1 MGEINTQ
8 NLKVTTEQKDSLIEN
23 GHPHEAPIKL
33 PFKIAEVTL
42 VPHSHWDYAWYRART
57 ESRIREAETL
67 GGVLDA
73 LRDGQMSSYTL
84 EQSITARE
92 YFEGLGKHR
101 KDEFIQYCQEGKIEF
116 IGLEIQPEPFLP
128 CEEAFFWNVEIGRDF
143 AEEHNIKTSEVLYIP
158 DSFGFPASYPKIV
171 RAAGLDNLLFTR
183 GIPHQIEE
191 LGAVY
196 NWESDD
202 GSSILAI
209 PMPGGYGIGN
219 QIGRYKIIDGK
230 YIFHHDKPEIW
241 NDTALEFL
249 RRFLKKYN
257 NRYEVSNLPHA
268 LIGNGSDFEEIDIH
282 MPAIAAY
289 CEEKLQEDYPG
300 IQLRFGNYGEYLN
313 DLKQKVDLGLL
324 KEFKGELRDGA
335 EHRTTRGVESTRM
348 PLKQAA
354 ERAEREI
361 QTADTLTALL
371 ILSRKYGRT
380 SADGH
385 SIDTL
390 NKALIDVKK
399 TILPV
404 HSHDAICGCG
414 TDDIYMDL
422 FARIGQAEGGAY
434 QIKRNCVAAL
444 ANTKDKYGINTNYG
458 ENVSIINSLNY
469 PRIGLVEIPLPEFL
483 YGEDYVI
490 AETEDGELP
499 VQVIERDGKK
509 YGVTSIGVDGLNTK
523 QIHLKAASINGHDK
537 LEMSKRQEN
546 NSVSNEFYLVQAQS
560 DGTLTITDKA
570 TGLNLGGLVF
580 EECGDMGDEY
590 NFCPIDNDQL
600 KFTAGGE
607 AAMKVLSD
615 GPVFTEL
622 QIDTSILAPEGL
634 AENEVSRSAKTVIVP
649 ITTIVRLI
657 KGVDRIEFTTTIN
670 NTAKDHRLRVRF
682 QTPNTADTVRAKEP
696 YGMVEREA
704 VPIKGGD
711 GWQEP
716 LPFATS
722 HHQGLVVA
730 GNLELYSKGL
740 PEYEAIPGD
749 GNNINEIALTLIRGV
764 GYLSRGDL
772 KTRTM
777 HTGPYA
783 RTPDAQCLGV
793 NTYEYGISLRGSENN
808 QSAINRS
815 NEYLKDL
822 EIGPENINL
831 KNILNIDSKGAVVSA
846 IKPSRD
852 GEGVMVRLYNPT
864 DLKTSVSIDGM
875 FESAAKCDAIWGTPL
890 DKTNARDFIMGNGEI
905 VTVLLS

>member
-1 MGEINTQ
+1 MGEIRTQ
-8 NLKVTTEQKDSLIEN
+8 NPKAATEQQDSLIEN
-23 GHPHEAPIKL
+23 GHHREAPIKL
-33 PFKIAEVTL
+33 PFKIAEITL

-57 ESRIREAETL
+57 ESGIREAETL

-73 LRDGQMSSYTL
+73 LRDGKMSSYTL

-128 CEEAFFWNVEIGRDF
+128 CEEAFFWNVEIGQDF
-143 AEEHNIKTSEVLYIP
+143 AKEQNIKTSEVLYIP
-158 DSFGFPASYPKIV
+158 DSFGFPDSYPKIA
-171 RAAGLDNLLFTR
+171 RAAGFDNLLFTR

-202 GSSILAI
+202 GSTILTI

-230 YIFHHDKPEIW
+230 YVFHHDKPEIW

-249 RRFLKKYN
+249 RVFLKKYN
-257 NRYEVSNLPHA
+257 NRYEISNLSHA
-268 LIGNGSDFEEIDIH
+268 LIGNGSDFEEIDVH
-282 MPAIAAY
+282 MPAIAAF

-300 IQLRFGNYGEYLN
+300 FKLRFGSYGDYLK
-313 DLKQKVDLGLL
+313 DLKQKVNPGLL
-324 KEFKGELRDGA
+324 KEFRGEHRDGA
-335 EHRTTRGVESTRM
+335 EHRTTRGVESMRM

-354 ERAEREI
+354 ERAEHEI
-361 QTADTLTALL
+361 YTADTLAALL

-380 SADGH
+380 SSDGH
-385 SIDTL
+385 STDML
-390 NKALIDVKK
+390 NRALMDIKQ

-414 TDDIYMDL
+414 TDDIYMDM
-422 FARIGQAEGGAY
+422 FARIAQAAGGAN

-444 ANTKDKYGINTNYG
+444 TNTKDKYGINTNYG
-458 ENVSIINSLNY
+458 EDVSIINTLNY
-469 PRIGLVEIPLPEFL
+469 PRNDMVEIPLSKLL
-483 YGEDYVI
+483 YGENYIV

-499 VQVIERDGKK
+499 VQIIERDGEK
-509 YGVTSIGVDGLNTK
+509 YGAVSIQVSGLGAKQLRLKALNT
-523 QIHLKAASINGHDK
+523 NGNHK
-537 LEMSKRQEN
+537 LENFEEKES
-546 NSVSNEFYLVQAQS
+546 SSISNEFYSVHALS
-560 DGTLTITDKA
+560 DGTIVITDKV
-570 TGLNLGGLVF
+570 TGLSLGGLVF

-600 KFTAGGE
+600 SITSGGE
-607 AAMKVLSD
+607 ATIKILSD

-622 QIDTSILAPEGL
+622 QIDTCMSVPEGL
-634 AENEVSRSAKTVIVP
+634 AEDEVSRSERVTNLP
-649 ITTIVRLI
+649 ISTIARLI

-682 QTPNTADTVRAKEP
+682 QTPNAKNTVRAKEP
-696 YGMVEREA
+696 YGMTTREA
-704 VPIKGGD
+704 VPIKGGKD
-711 GWQEP
+711 WQEP
-716 LPFATS
+716 LPFPTS

-740 PEYEAIPGD
+740 PEYEAIAGD

-777 HTGPYA
+777 HTGPNA
-783 RTPDAQCLGV
+783 RTPDAQSLGEQV
-793 NTYEYGISLRGSENN
+793 FDYSISMRGAENN
-808 QSAINRS
+808 TSAIKRS
-815 NEYLKDL
+815 KDYLQNL
-822 EIGPENINL
+822 ELGPKNINL
-831 KNILNIDSKGAVVSA
+831 SGVLSIQSDGAVVSA
-846 IKPSRD
+846 VKPSRD
-852 GEGVMVRLYNPT
+852 GEGAMVRLYNPT
-864 DLKTSVSIDGM
+864 DSATSVNIDGI
-875 FESAAKCDAIWGTPL
+875 FESAAKCDAIWGTPI
-890 DKTNARDFIMGNGEI
+890 DEADARSLTLRKGEI
-905 VTVLLS
+905 ATVILK

>member
-143 AEEHNIKTSEVLYIP
+143 AE

-300 IQLRFGNYGEYLN
+300 IQLR
-313 DLKQKVDLGLL
+313 LL
-324 KEFKGELRDGA
+324 K
-335 EHRTTRGVESTRM
+335 
-348 PLKQAA
+348 
-354 ERAEREI
+354 
-361 QTADTLTALL
+361 
-371 ILSRKYGRT
+371 
-380 SADGH
+380 
-385 SIDTL
+385 
-390 NKALIDVKK
+390 
-399 TILPV
+399 
-404 HSHDAICGCG
+404 
-414 TDDIYMDL
+414 
-422 FARIGQAEGGAY
+422 
-434 QIKRNCVAAL
+434 
-444 ANTKDKYGINTNYG
+444 
-458 ENVSIINSLNY
+458 
-469 PRIGLVEIPLPEFL
+469 
-483 YGEDYVI
+483 
-490 AETEDGELP
+490 
-499 VQVIERDGKK
+499 
-509 YGVTSIGVDGLNTK
+509 
-523 QIHLKAASINGHDK
+523 
-537 LEMSKRQEN
+537 
-546 NSVSNEFYLVQAQS
+546 
-560 DGTLTITDKA
+560 
-570 TGLNLGGLVF
+570 
-580 EECGDMGDEY
+580 
-590 NFCPIDNDQL
+590 
-600 KFTAGGE
+600 
-607 AAMKVLSD
+607 
-615 GPVFTEL
+615 
-622 QIDTSILAPEGL
+622 
-634 AENEVSRSAKTVIVP
+634 
-649 ITTIVRLI
+649 
-657 KGVDRIEFTTTIN
+657 
-670 NTAKDHRLRVRF
+670 
-682 QTPNTADTVRAKEP
+682 
-696 YGMVEREA
+696 
-704 VPIKGGD
+704 
-711 GWQEP
+711 
-716 LPFATS
+716 
-722 HHQGLVVA
+722 
-730 GNLELYSKGL
+730 
-740 PEYEAIPGD
+740 
-749 GNNINEIALTLIRGV
+749 
-764 GYLSRGDL
+764 
-772 KTRTM
+772 
-777 HTGPYA
+777 
-783 RTPDAQCLGV
+783 
-793 NTYEYGISLRGSENN
+793 
-808 QSAINRS
+808 
-815 NEYLKDL
+815 
-822 EIGPENINL
+822 
-831 KNILNIDSKGAVVSA
+831 
-846 IKPSRD
+846 
-852 GEGVMVRLYNPT
+852 
-864 DLKTSVSIDGM
+864 
-875 FESAAKCDAIWGTPL
+875 
-890 DKTNARDFIMGNGEI
+890 
-905 VTVLLS
+905 